1 MIINIIISIII
12 YIMPRYRAKRYKKPK
27 ENHNQ
32 YYKINNYSDVSHQY
46 YDINMFN
53 NNTGYDKTGNPIPIL
68 SSQPSIFNQMRE
80 RPYLNKP
87 DDYSVSVVK
96 FNLDSNSFPNQI
108 VQPLIGLPINGNGSY
123 QTVYTAYAY
132 SGTGIPVTT
141 NISWKPADATITP
154 PTTGAQLIEPS
165 MITNEYFWNYS
176 YQYFLDQLNE
186 QLFSNLTGGDT
197 IYFKYNPTSGLIT
210 LNAGIE
216 WYNNIGYVFYV
227 NEQLYNL
234 LAGFTYKYYESLP
247 LIGINTPVYQL
258 IIKPDPGLT
267 NIISMPASLSSNA
280 LVNNYIVM
288 TQSYPSTQLWNPAVS
303 LVFTSKTLGVVADDE
318 MTPYIYGLNPN
329 PSTNNS
335 NISCNISEYLL
346 ARRADPV
353 VVDKEYLYLFK
364 QLLSHI
370 PQRDLNIET
379 FWKDDYGNLHPF
391 FLETGSNYSLKLL
404 FRKNDFEE

>member
-1 MIINIIISIII
+1 
-12 YIMPRYRAKRYKKPK
+12 MPRYRAKRYKKPK

-87 DDYSVSVVK
+87 DDYSVTVVK

-267 NIISMPASLSSNA
+267 NIISMPDSLSVNT

-318 MTPYIYGLNPN
+318 MTPFIYGLNPN
-329 PSTNNS
+329 PSTNTS
-335 NISCNISEYLL
+335 NISNNISEYLL

-370 PQRDLNIET
+370 PQRDLTIET

>member
-12 YIMPRYRAKRYKKPK
+12 YIMPRYKPRRYKKPK
-27 ENHNQ
+27 EKHNQ

-53 NNTGYDKTGNPIPIL
+53 NNTGYDNTGNPIPIL

-80 RPYLNKP
+80 KPYLNKP

-123 QTVYTAYAY
+123 QTVYTAYAWDGV
-132 SGTGIPVTT
+132 GTPIIF
-141 NISWKPADATITP
+141 NISWLPADATITP
-154 PTTGAQLIEPS
+154 PTTGAQLVEPS

-186 QLFSNLTGGDT
+186 QLFSNLIKTST
-197 IYFKYNPTSGLIT
+197 VYFKYNPTNGLIT
-210 LNAGIE
+210 LNAGSN
-216 WYNNIGYVFYV
+216 WYTNTGYRFYV

-247 LIGINTPVYQL
+247 ALGINTPVYQL
-258 IIKPDPGLT
+258 IIQPDAGLT
-267 NIISMPASLSSNA
+267 NIISMPNSVAVNT

-335 NISCNISEYLL
+335 NISSNISEYIL

-353 VVDKEYLYLFK
+353 VVYKEYLYLFK

-370 PQRDLNIET
+370 PQRDLTIET

-391 FLETGSNYSLKLL
+391 FLESGSNYSLKLL
-404 FRKNDFEE
+404 FRKNDFE